1 MALITGWLGMTAAMA
16 AKAGERKKISLFQSG
31 YLKNPGDIKKGYI
44 GKTNSS
50 VVIRGFSAWLPSNF
64 VE

>member
-1 MALITGWLGMTAAMA
+1 MA

-50 VVIRGFSAWLPSNF
+50 VVIRGFSA
-64 VE
+64 